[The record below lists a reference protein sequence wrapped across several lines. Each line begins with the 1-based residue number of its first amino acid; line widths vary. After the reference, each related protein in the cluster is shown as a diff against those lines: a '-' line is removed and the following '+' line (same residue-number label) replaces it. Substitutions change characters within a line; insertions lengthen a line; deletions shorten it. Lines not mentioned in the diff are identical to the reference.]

1 MEFLSGPS
9 KHVTMQMAQGVASVA
24 MQIKMLGSLD
34 PGMRTKA
41 MDSMQKEGAPT
52 TMQELVRAAA
62 SVVSEQKMGWLK
74 RNQYLGAIQGYLVVM
89 GMSYAD
95 AAYLK
100 GMIEISAA

>member
-74 RNQYLGAIQGYLVVM
+74 RNYLGAIQGYLVVM